1 MPSIVPWFVSRVAF
15 PLYHFLKR
23 DGLLQA
29 IADLDRTQ
37 WLTGAELREL
47 QADKLS
53 RLLRHC
59 ADNVPY
65 YGHIFDRMGYTAGQ
79 LNDYERFRRIPF
91 LTKSL
96 INANL
101 DGLRAT
107 DGSVSDLV
115 KNSTSGSTGE
125 PLVFYNDR
133 RSLRQRQAVVVRN
146 QAWVSALYS
155 DREARLWGAQMD
167 LNRLLTWRGRLHGF
181 VHNTLQLSSYE
192 LSDTSMRQYVKILN
206 RFRPKLLIS
215 YPSPLA
221 EFSRFLLDN
230 RLRIPSI
237 TSIITSAEM
246 LFDWQ
251 RELIG
256 QAFDAPLFDRYG
268 CREFGNIAHECEA
281 HEGYHVNSERF
292 VLEILD
298 EDGHPVAPGESGNL
312 YVTDLDN
319 LGFPFLRYEIGD
331 MACRSDAQCA
341 CGRGLPLIARLEGR
355 SFDIVR
361 CPDGGRV
368 AGTFWTICLRRFPG
382 VVRFQV
388 VQERIDLLT
397 IRLLTDDRYDRASEA
412 PMTTAIQD
420 KCGAGMHVRYEYVE
434 RIESTAS
441 GKQRFVASRLQ
452 GT

>member
-1 MPSIVPWFVSRVAF
+1 
-15 PLYHFLKR
+15 
-23 DGLLQA
+23 
-29 IADLDRTQ
+29 
-37 WLTGAELREL
+37 
-47 QADKLS
+47 
-53 RLLRHC
+53 
-59 ADNVPY
+59 
-65 YGHIFDRMGYTAGQ
+65 
-79 LNDYERFRRIPF
+79 
-91 LTKSL
+91 
-96 INANL
+96 
-101 DGLRAT
+101 
-107 DGSVSDLV
+107 
-115 KNSTSGSTGE
+115 
-125 PLVFYNDR
+125 
-133 RSLRQRQAVVVRN
+133 
-146 QAWVSALYS
+146 
-155 DREARLWGAQMD
+155 MD

-331 MACRSDAQCA
+331 MARRSDAQCA

-412 PMTTAIQD
+412 PMTAAIQD
-420 KCGAGMHVRYEYVE
+420 KCGAGMYVRYEYVE

-441 GKQRFVASRLQ
+441 GKQRFVVSRLQ
-452 GT
+452 GA